1 MKNTVKIASV
11 IAFAVLAAAC
21 TKMAPSKYEVE
32 AGFEDAYQG
41 AIPEVSFAATPS
53 GNAKFDIE
61 SGSVYIATKVTV
73 SGVSAAAGKIV
84 VGVLSSE
91 KEDFTNTQNS
101 DLVITEDGTYEIAA
115 NVSANKVNYI
125 KASISTQYGCSFSDV
140 VKLDVSD
147 VPFYGKI
154 SGNWAGKVTSL
165 AFGDEYSS
173 NLVISLDKE
182 DPENYCYVGNIEP
195 YYESNEKTVDKG
207 FNYIKC
213 QIDNENNQIILA
225 TGASM
230 NLGGRMY
237 FASDLEGEVLDYDT
251 LTLSEDA
258 NSLIRASAF
267 YNVKPDGT
275 AEDWYGPATYT
286 KK

>member
-11 IAFAVLAAAC
+11 IAFAVLTAAC

-61 SGSVYIATKVTV
+61 SGSIYIATKVTV
-73 SGVSAAAGKIV
+73 SGVSATAGKIV

-140 VKLDVSD
+140 VKLNISD

-195 YYESNEKTVDKG
+195 YYESSGNTVDKG
-207 FNYIKC
+207 LNYIKC

-225 TGASM
+225 TGSSM

-237 FASDLEGEVLDYDT
+237 FASDLEGSVLDYDV
-251 LTLSEDA
+251 LTLSEDSK
-258 NSLIRASAF
+258 SLVREAAF
-267 YNVKPDGT
+267 FTVKPDGS
-275 AEDWYGPATYT
+275 AEDWYGPATY
-286 KK
+286 KKK

>member
-11 IAFAVLAAAC
+11 IAFAVLTAAC

-61 SGSVYIATKVTV
+61 SGSIYIATKVTV
-73 SGVSAAAGKIV
+73 SGVSATAGKIV

-140 VKLDVSD
+140 VKLNISD

-195 YYESNEKTVDKG
+195 YYESSGNTFDKG
-207 FNYIKC
+207 LNYIKC

-225 TGASM
+225 TGSSM

-237 FASDLEGEVLDYDT
+237 FASDLEGSVLDYDV
-251 LTLSEDA
+251 LTLSEDSK
-258 NSLIRASAF
+258 SLVREATF
-267 YNVKPDGT
+267 YTVKPDGS
-275 AEDWYGPATYT
+275 AEDWYGPATY
-286 KK
+286 KKK